1 MSRVWGADE
10 AGRGPIL
17 GPMAIAVVGVD
28 RTATR
33 ALRKLG
39 VADSKSFGS
48 GEEAIA
54 KRREL
59 AIRIREI
66 VPAHRVQLVDAG
78 EIDRYTFQGQLNA
91 LERRVVAGLL
101 ELLEA
106 AREATVICD
115 GHRLFAP
122 LRARFPRLRA
132 VDDGESAHPSVAAAS
147 ILAKDARDAA
157 FARIAARDP
166 RRRILQCRDAPLS
179 RRVSGAL
186 RRPAA
191 RSAQE
196 LGRREAGQ
204 PATLRLRVTAPRT
217 GRPWTRPPWTWAS
230 SWRRAWPRACS
241 SDTAWRSRGR

>member
-1 MSRVWGADE
+1 MIRVWGADE
-10 AGRGPIL
+10 AGRGPII

-28 RTATR
+28 PRATR

-48 GEEAIA
+48 GEDAVQ

-59 AIRIREI
+59 ALRIREI
-66 VPAHRVQLVDAG
+66 VPAHRVQLVQAD

-115 GHRLFAP
+115 GERLFAP
-122 LRARFPRLRA
+122 LRSRFPRLRA
-132 VDDGESAHPSVAAAS
+132 VNDGESAHPSVAAAS

-157 FARIAARDP
+157 FAEIAARYEP
-166 RRRILQCRDAPLS
+166 TFGPIRGGGYINAATRRFLRAYEERFGGLPPEARKSWGAEKQGNLQLFD
-179 RRVSGAL
+179 
-186 RRPAA
+186 
-191 RSAQE
+191 
-196 LGRREAGQ
+196 
-204 PATLRLRVTAPRT
+204 
-217 GRPWTRPPWTWAS
+217 
-230 SWRRAWPRACS
+230 
-241 SDTAWRSRGR
+241 

>member
-28 RTATR
+28 RKATR

-54 KRREL
+54 KRRDL

-66 VPAHRVQLVDAG
+66 VPAHRVQLVEND
-78 EIDRYTFQGQLNA
+78 EIDRYVFQGQLNA

-122 LRARFPRLRA
+122 LRTRFPRLRA

-157 FARIAARDP
+157 FARIAARYEP
-166 RRRILQCRDAPLS
+166 MFGPIRGGGYLNAATRRFLADYEARFGGLPPEARKS
-179 RRVSGAL
+179 WGAEKQGNL
-186 RRPAA
+186 
-191 RSAQE
+191 E
-196 LGRREAGQ
+196 LF
-204 PATLRLRVTAPRT
+204 
-217 GRPWTRPPWTWAS
+217 
-230 SWRRAWPRACS
+230 
-241 SDTAWRSRGR
+241 D